1 MGNRTN
7 IDLVVIDARMAKMTG
22 FQLARRIKDLQ
33 PDVHVILISAFEINK
48 TEFDKVMPHT
58 HIDSFL
64 AKPFPISALIGA
76 IKTLDQ
82 T

>member
-1 MGNRTN
+1 
-7 IDLVVIDARMAKMTG
+7 MAKMTG

-48 TEFDKVMPHT
+48 TEFDKVMPHK